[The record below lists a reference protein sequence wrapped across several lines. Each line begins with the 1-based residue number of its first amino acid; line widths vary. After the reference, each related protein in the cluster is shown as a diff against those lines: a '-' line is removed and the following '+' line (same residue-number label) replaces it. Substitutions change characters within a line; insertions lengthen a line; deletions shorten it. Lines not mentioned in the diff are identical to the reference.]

1 MFKTSSSASSEYFL
15 ALCITHFPGAGFNSF
30 NIREKVAL
38 FGKNKLSTLWDEELY
53 LIW

>member
-15 ALCITHFPGAGFNSF
+15 ALCITHFPGAGFN
-30 NIREKVAL
+30 IREKVAL

-53 LIW
+53 IIW